1 MKVGLIKYYPKYD
14 EMEEIVGVA
23 ASKEAAK
30 KYMEELHKK
39 WPYCY
44 QQDLF
49 EYVEFEL
56 IEE

>member
-1 MKVGLIKYYPKYD
+1 MKVGLIKYYHKYD

-30 KYMEELHKK
+30 KYMEELQKK

-44 QQDLF
+44 QSDLF